1 MNLSTNLSWSEH
13 VECIATKTRRLVGLL
28 YRRFYGYLSTH
39 IMVKLYTTIIR
50 PHLEYACIVWSP
62 YLQKDIQTLENVQ
75 KFAFRVCTGQ
85 WSTDYETLLSS
96 LNTPPSLATRRCR
109 LKLSLL
115 YNIVNNNVDFPFH
128 PMTYT
133 LPYYPHRHVK
143 SSALVVPPAR
153 STQYQQ
159 LLFPSII
166 SLWNSLSNDIVN
178 SSSIS
183 TFKRA
188 ISSLNFDEWVGGH
201 PLSCHLY
208 CCRSSY
214 VFYCVG
220 TQFLFYYVF
229 LSS

>member
-1 MNLSTNLSWSEH
+1 
-13 VECIATKTRRLVGLL
+13 
-28 YRRFYGYLSTH
+28 
-39 IMVKLYTTIIR
+39 MVN
-50 PHLEYACIVWSP
+50 
-62 YLQKDIQTLENVQ
+62 QKDIQTLENVQ

-115 YNIVNNNVDFPFH
+115 YNIVNNNEDFPFN
-128 PMTYT
+128 PMTYF
-133 LPYYPHRHVK
+133 PHRHVN

-159 LLFPSII
+159 SFFPSTIR
-166 SLWNSLSNDIVN
+166 LWNSFSNDIVN

-188 ISSLNFDEWVGGH
+188 ISSLNFDE
-201 PLSCHLY
+201 
-208 CCRSSY
+208 
-214 VFYCVG
+214 
-220 TQFLFYYVF
+220 
-229 LSS
+229 